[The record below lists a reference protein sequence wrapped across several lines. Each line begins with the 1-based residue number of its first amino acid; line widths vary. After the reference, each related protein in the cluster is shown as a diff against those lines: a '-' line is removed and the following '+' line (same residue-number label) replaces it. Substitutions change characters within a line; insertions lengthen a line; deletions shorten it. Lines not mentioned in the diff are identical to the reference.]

1 MVLSSI
7 LSISLLSIGLIFT
20 SHNQLETTANENG
33 HDSSC
38 NWNHYL
44 SLEPSLDNNG
54 NKEYYICCNHNT
66 YTFDRPAIGNIS
78 EPKYLSADFLNSLD
92 NNDERV
98 VLSYSKQGEI
108 LNNKIESIYNHKENL
123 SFIDFISLNEYN
135 HDYQNLD
142 DSFKYLISN
151 HAYLVYLNS
160 RFNSRYSRLLD
171 VNDMH
176 FANQEYSVTRINE
189 ITYGNETGVKEYI
202 SLSNITG
209 NDTFW
214 IHLNSN
220 FDITSFS
227 SINFYVKSSKDY
239 TLQYR
244 MQKNYIATS
253 QYQIRK
259 DEWNLVSIDTSSI
272 STLSDL
278 GLAIWFGT
286 PNFEI
291 TDLTFT
297 CFYGEKKV
305 IEEDPI
311 LFNSSID
318 SLIYNDYVCSFSSRV
333 VKDENNRDVYE
344 LYDLSTPKDWL
355 WFKPN
360 LSLSISSYEVI
371 YFYMKTS
378 VDTSIEIRE
387 TYTGLANLISK
398 IQLKANEWKEIVLP
412 VNENIFPSLNLNNL
426 GIGKYKEGGHDVIS
440 SGVWSFSSIYGI
452 NKSQVDGYELI
463 DGKYV
468 PNMKIEDKFDITAY
482 AVPQINESNADLILS
497 DVKNAGFSKII
508 PLYNGRNGTLE
519 NQFAIDLKNYNNAL
533 VSSKKKEYKA
543 KLEFTI
549 DAYMDNIKPNNKLI
563 LSKSSQY
570 NLKVVD
576 FISIIYDLSSL
587 CSNQNFTLKDSIYK
601 EVMEYILSKLDYS
614 SLYSSYDGLFLKD
627 EPGVKENMAN
637 YAVFNGL
644 YLNTY
649 KIKGKPFINLLP
661 FGDGGNFN
669 NYNTYL
675 NNYFSKLFPSLGYA
689 SFDQYP
695 VKANGS
701 IITNHLYN
709 LSLYANRIKECGA
722 RELKTFIHSTNMDD
736 ATYDISGIS
745 SSEEILFQMYSNMAF
760 GSNDIAYFLYSS
772 NSNLDNGLVNFTT
785 YSKTNLYGYSKTANE
800 EINSFSPYYSYFDYS
815 GIYAKGNLAQFNKLD
830 NKLNSLN
837 KMSFSSSFDSLL
849 VSEYKNNNDYSY
861 LLMNYSSPRIN
872 NEIKNATIRFND
884 GINYA
889 LVFENGTKHLRKV
902 VDSTLSFSISPGKGI
917 YLIPLS
923 L

>member
-7 LSISLLSIGLIFT
+7 LSISLLSMGLIFT
-20 SHNQLETTANENG
+20 SYNQLETMANEES

-54 NKEYYICCNHNT
+54 NKEYYICCKHNT
-66 YTFDRPAIGNIS
+66 YTFNRPTLGNIS
-78 EPKYLSADFLNSLD
+78 DPKYLSTDFLNSLD

-98 VLSYSKQGEI
+98 ILSYSKQGEI
-108 LNNKIESIYNHKENL
+108 LNNKIESICNHKESL
-123 SFIDFISLNEYN
+123 SFADFISLNECNY
-135 HDYQNLD
+135 DYQNLD

-151 HAYLVYLNS
+151 HHYLVYLNS
-160 RFNSRYSRLLD
+160 KFNSRYSKLLD

-176 FANQEYSVTRINE
+176 FANQEYSGTRINE
-189 ITYGNETGVKEYI
+189 ITYGNEIGVKEYI
-202 SLSNITG
+202 SLLNITG

-214 IHLNSN
+214 IHLNSS

-244 MQKNYIATS
+244 IGKNYVATS

-259 DEWNLVSIDTSSI
+259 DEWNLVSIDASSL

-286 PNFEI
+286 PSFEI
-291 TDLTFT
+291 PDLTFT
-297 CFYGEKKV
+297 CFYGENKV

-311 LFNSSID
+311 LFNSSSD

-333 VKDENNRDVYE
+333 VKDENNRDVYG

-360 LSLSISSYEVI
+360 LSLSIRSYEVI

-387 TYTGLANLISK
+387 TYTGLATLVDR
-398 IQLKANEWKEIVLP
+398 IQFKANEWKEIVLP

-452 NKSQVDGYELI
+452 NKNQMDGYELI
-463 DGKYV
+463 DGMYV

-482 AVPQINESNADLILS
+482 AVPQINESNADSILS

-519 NQFAIDLKNYNNAL
+519 NQFAVDLKNYNNAL
-533 VSSKKKEYKA
+533 ISSKKKEYKA
-543 KLEFTI
+543 KLESTI

-576 FISIIYDLSSL
+576 FISIIYDLSSF
-587 CSNQNFTLKDSIYK
+587 CSNQNLTLKDSIYK
-601 EVMEYILSKLDYS
+601 EVMECILSKLDYS

-627 EPGVKENMAN
+627 EPGVKESMSN
-637 YAVFNGL
+637 YAVFSDL

-701 IITNHLYN
+701 VITNHLYN
-709 LSLYANRIKECGA
+709 LSLYANRIKEYGVGK
-722 RELKTFIHSTNMDD
+722 LKTFIHSTNMDD
-736 ATYDISGIS
+736 ATYDISGIN

-760 GSNDIAYFLYSS
+760 GSNDIAYFVYSS
-772 NSNLDNGLVNFTT
+772 NSNLDNGLVNFLS
-785 YSKTNLYGYSKTANE
+785 YNKTNLYGYSKTANE

-815 GIYAKGNLAQFNKLD
+815 GIYANGNLAQFNKLD

-861 LLMNYSSPRIN
+861 LLMNYASPKIN
-872 NEIKNATIRFND
+872 NETKNATIRFND

-889 LVFENGTKHLRKV
+889 LVFENGTKHLRKII
-902 VDSTLSFSISPGKGI
+902 DSTLSLSISPGKGI